1 MDMMFLTEEGVPTAH
16 WAEPPA
22 GCGAEEGGNC
32 RLNSTYVSDQFS
44 TGAPGA
50 FDTTAEGQT
59 LTSNASRKVNTE
71 ASVGGSSTWHVANRI
86 EYRGTLLRG

>member
-1 MDMMFLTEEGVPTAH
+1 MHVHDVPH
-16 WAEPPA
+16 

-32 RLNSTYVSDQFS
+32 RLNSTCVSDQCY

-50 FDTTAEGQT
+50 FNTTAEGQT

-71 ASVGGSSTWHVANRI
+71 ALPVGTALGINKC
-86 EYRGTLLRG
+86 